1 MTDAVSVMPS
11 KQQFIDALTQEQKTL
26 FGDNIDGIYN
36 DFVRTNH
43 NRLNIQE
50 YIDERVEVRKAMQ
63 KMEKLL
69 DEPEV
74 MAVFKRLKN
83 K

>member
-1 MTDAVSVMPS
+1 MTNTSSIIPS
-11 KQQFIDALTQEQKTL
+11 KQQFIDALTQEQKIL

-43 NRLNIQE
+43 RLNVQE

-74 MAVFKRLKN
+74 MDVFKRLKN